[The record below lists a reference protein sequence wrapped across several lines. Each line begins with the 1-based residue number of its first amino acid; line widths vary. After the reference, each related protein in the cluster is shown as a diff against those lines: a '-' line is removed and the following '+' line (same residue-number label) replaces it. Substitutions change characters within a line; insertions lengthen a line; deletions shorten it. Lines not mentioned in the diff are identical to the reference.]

1 MLKPAPAATSTAQPT
16 KVRWRIYGLLL
27 VVITLTFIDR
37 FNMNV
42 AAKYIQ
48 QEFSLSDVQI
58 GSLLSA
64 FVLGYALF
72 QAPGGWLGD
81 RFGARR
87 VLTVAILWWSAFTA
101 LTAAAP
107 DVFLSGWFGVAGSF
121 WIIRFLI
128 GVGEGPALPNT
139 NKMIGRWMAVGE
151 RARGSSLFLVAVGIG
166 GAFTP
171 PLIAWIMTNWGWRL
185 SFLVC
190 GLLGIL
196 VAALWHFRSTEEPE
210 NHPGMNAEELKLI
223 SAGREAPTAKGG
235 FPWHQMV
242 KGRSVPALLIANF
255 MLGYVTYI
263 FYTWFFLY
271 LVNVRK
277 MPLISGSYW
286 STAPFLAMLVGAPL
300 GGAVSDWMVRRR
312 GHPWGRRVPVMA
324 AAACSCLLLIL
335 GSRTEDPYLAV
346 MLLAFAAGCNSV
358 AAVSSWTL
366 PNDLSDRHS
375 GFLAGVLNTSTN
387 LGGALSP
394 ILTPVLAA
402 RIGWIGALDV
412 AAAQML
418 CIGLLWL
425 LVHPERKID

>member
-1 MLKPAPAATSTAQPT
+1 MLKPAIAVIPPT
-16 KVRWRIYGLLL
+16 RIRWRIYGLLL

-48 QEFSLSDVQI
+48 QEFSFSDVQI

-64 FVLGYALF
+64 FVLGYAVF

-81 RFGARR
+81 KFGARS
-87 VLTVAILWWSAFTA
+87 VLTFAIIWWSIFTA

-107 DVFLSGWFGVAGSF
+107 KVFPGNWFGVAGSF
-121 WIIRFLI
+121 WIVRFLI
-128 GVGEGPALPNT
+128 GVGEAPALPNT
-139 NKMIGRWMAVGE
+139 NKMIGRWMAVSE

-171 PLIAWIMTNWGWRL
+171 PLIAWIMTHWGWRL
-185 SFLVC
+185 SFVVC
-190 GLLGIL
+190 GGLGL
-196 VAALWHFRSTEEPE
+196 VVAVLWHFRSTEAPE
-210 NHPGMNAEELKLI
+210 YHPSVNAEELSLI
-223 SAGREAPTAKGG
+223 SANREDTGRQQS
-235 FPWHQMV
+235 FPWLRIFT
-242 KGRSVPALLIANF
+242 GTSVPALLIANF

-271 LVNVRK
+271 LVNVRH
-277 MPLISGSYW
+277 MPVISGSYW

-300 GGAVSDWMVRRR
+300 GGGISDWMVRKLGLR
-312 GHPWGRRVPVMA
+312 WGRRLPVLV
-324 AAACSCLLLIL
+324 AACASCLLLIL
-335 GSRTEDPYLAV
+335 GSRMIDPYRAIA
-346 MLLAFAAGCNSV
+346 LLAFAAGCNSV

-375 GFLAGVLNTSTN
+375 GFLAGVLNTATN

-394 ILTPVLAA
+394 VLTPALAA
-402 RIGWIGALDV
+402 RIGWVGALDV

-418 CIGLLWL
+418 CIALLWL
-425 LVHPERKID
+425 LVHAERRID

>member
-1 MLKPAPAATSTAQPT
+1 
-16 KVRWRIYGLLL
+16 
-27 VVITLTFIDR
+27 
-37 FNMNV
+37 MNV

-48 QEFSLSDVQI
+48 QEFGLSDVQI

-87 VLTVAILWWSAFTA
+87 VLTVAIIWWSLFTA
-101 LTAAAP
+101 LTSAAP
-107 DVFLSGWFGVAGSF
+107 DIPLRKWFGIAGSF
-121 WIIRFLI
+121 WIVRFLI
-128 GVGEGPALPNT
+128 GVGEAPALPNT
-139 NKMIGRWMAVGE
+139 NRMVGRWMAVSE
-151 RARGSSLFLVAVGIG
+151 RARGSSLFLGAVGIG

-185 SFLVC
+185 SFVVC
-190 GLLGIL
+190 GLLGII
-196 VAALWHFRSTEEPE
+196 VAALWHFRSTEAPE
-210 NHPGMNAEELKLI
+210 DHPSVNAEELLLI
-223 SAGREAPTAKGG
+223 SAHRKAPGIRGR
-235 FPWHQMV
+235 FPWRRIV
-242 KGRSVPALLIANF
+242 TGTSVPALLIANF

-300 GGAVSDWMVRRR
+300 GGTISDWMVRKL
-312 GHPWGRRVPVMA
+312 GHPWGRRTPVVTA
-324 AAACSCLLLIL
+324 AAASCLLLMT
-335 GSRTEDPYLAV
+335 GSRMADPYQAV
-346 MLLAFAAGCNSV
+346 LLLAFAAGCNSV

-375 GFLAGVLNTSTN
+375 GFLAGVLNTATN

-394 ILTPVLAA
+394 VLTPVLAS
-402 RIGWIGALDV
+402 RIGWVGALDV

-425 LVHPERKID
+425 LVHSERRID